1 MDKGWFNKKICL
13 LFMASLYLPSTL
25 NTDYWISKT
34 FQHNKQMISY
44 FFLCFYVIFLLFYAF
59 FLFTHVICFEPN
71 FRKYKNTLKTLGY
84 NLPDHI
90 QLGKSYEFFFG
101 KKMTQILLLFGDKRF
116 LCSNLIQPVFCT
128 HATWCFEM
136 INV

>member
-1 MDKGWFNKKICL
+1 
-13 LFMASLYLPSTL
+13 MASLYLPTTL
-25 NTDYWISKT
+25 NTDYLISKT

-44 FFLCFYVIFLLFYAF
+44 FFLCFYVIFVLFYAF

-90 QLGKSYEFFFG
+90 QLGACIMPTIAK
-101 KKMTQILLLFGDKRF
+101 QIMW
-116 LCSNLIQPVFCT
+116 Q
-128 HATWCFEM
+128 
-136 INV
+136 